1 MFLELMAITKLHSKI
16 FDFLERKFLKIEK
29 RVRFAIST
37 VLISFLMLF
46 STFFF
51 FDKVWIFLPLLTLSS
66 YVLTY
71 FSVLEEIEKIEWI
84 TLFIMPIALTISFY
98 LFYFL
103 FPGRWLTRLPF
114 IIIFSVSYYA
124 TLLSS
129 NIFNVG
135 VEKNLQLYRA
145 AFSINFFYQTLI
157 AFLLFNNFFS
167 LKLNF
172 FYNGILT
179 GVVSFLLAL
188 QLIWTVRLNLALEEY
203 IIRFSLLIALVI
215 FELGVALSFVPLASS
230 IFALFLSA
238 AYYCLAGVIFHYYD
252 QSLFKETIR
261 EYLTVLA
268 FVGIITLL
276 SISW

>member
-16 FDFLERKFLKIEK
+16 FDFLERKFLKIGK
-29 RVRFAIST
+29 RIRFAIST

-51 FDKVWIFLPLLTLSS
+51 FDKVWIFLPLLALSS
-66 YVLTY
+66 YILTY

-124 TLLSS
+124 TLLCS

-188 QLIWTVRLNLALEEY
+188 QLIWTVRLNLTLEEY
-203 IIRFSLLIALVI
+203 IIHFSLLIALVI

-238 AYYCLAGVIFHYYD
+238 VYYCLAGMIFHYHD

-261 EYLTVLA
+261 EYLTVLV